1 LLAARFCA
9 GDVGGPQVICS
20 IYERWNRNDG
30 DLARELFDPSV
41 EIACSGKW
49 KTRLIGR

>member
-1 LLAARFCA
+1 MSEDRAE
-9 GDVGGPQVICS
+9 VIRS

-41 EIACSGKW
+41 EITCSGKW
-49 KTRLIGR
+49 KPGL